1 MGSKI
6 AEVRVRT
13 SVVYIAACSVAIPL
27 MFLLLAVADALQPG
41 RQDFHLLDI
50 AIALIL
56 FVPLGAVHELLHGL
70 AAVVHGGLHPQDL
83 RIRVVWKAGAL
94 ACHIKVPIS
103 VRTARIVA
111 LTPFAVTV
119 PLVLGLLLWHPS
131 TVVAVL
137 LHFTIFGCS
146 MDLLMVYHLRRF
158 GNDLLVVDHPS
169 EPAFDIY
176 TAENS
181 AHAKGAAGPSP
192 TAP

>member
-56 FVPLGAVHELLHGL
+56 FVPLGAV
-70 AAVVHGGLHPQDL
+70 
-83 RIRVVWKAGAL
+83 
-94 ACHIKVPIS
+94 
-103 VRTARIVA
+103 
-111 LTPFAVTV
+111 
-119 PLVLGLLLWHPS
+119 
-131 TVVAVL
+131 L

-146 MDLLMVYHLRRF
+146 MDLFMVYHLRRF
-158 GNDLLVVDHPS
+158 GGDLLVVDHPS
-169 EPAFDIY
+169 APAFDIY
-176 TAENS
+176 APESTTQELPCSMPPPSRPQKNS
-181 AHAKGAAGPSP
+181 CQPPPVS
-192 TAP
+192 